1 MVSRR
6 GSSGLE
12 LERATERDD
21 AVYTGGA
28 PTLASLAEG
37 RRRAG
42 DPEAALRLA
51 REALTD
57 DPGAADARATALLA
71 LLDLGRE
78 AEARDEL
85 ESLAAP
91 PAAEA
96 SHADADEALPL
107 EVFADDDELEQA
119 FAEATP
125 EADEMHDA
133 NEVAFEAMRAV
144 ELDLPELA
152 PFQTQTMA
160 ALLERQGDHAGA
172 RAIRDALE
180 RSTPH
185 ESVRSSDR
193 RRDDRIRTL
202 ERWLERTRRGIA

>member
-1 MVSRR
+1 MPSRE
-6 GSSGLE
+6 GNSGLE
-12 LERATERDD
+12 LEVATERDD
-21 AVYTGGA
+21 DVRIGAA

-42 DPEAALRLA
+42 DPEAALRIA
-51 REALTD
+51 REALAD
-57 DPGAADARATALLA
+57 DPDAVDARATALLA
-71 LLDLGRE
+71 LLDLRRD
-78 AEARDEL
+78 AEVRSEL

-91 PAAEA
+91 PAADAAHDTIEA
-96 SHADADEALPL
+96 SPPLDA
-107 EVFADDDELEQA
+107 FADDELEQA

-125 EADEMHDA
+125 EEDAMRDA

-172 RAIRDALE
+172 RAIREALE
-180 RSTPH
+180 RSAPRDA
-185 ESVRSSDR
+185 VRGVER

-202 ERWLERTRRGIA
+202 ERWLERTRRGTA

>member
-1 MVSRR
+1 VARR
-6 GSSGLE
+6 EGSSGLE
-12 LERATERDD
+12 LERAIGRDD
-21 AVYTGGA
+21 AVYVGEA

-42 DPEAALRLA
+42 DPEAALRIA
-51 REALTD
+51 REALLE
-57 DPGAADARATALLA
+57 DPDAADARATVLLA

-85 ESLAAP
+85 ESIAAP
-91 PAAEA
+91 PAADDV
-96 SHADADEALPL
+96 HDDAEEGLPL
-107 EVFADDDELEQA
+107 DVLADDELEQA

-125 EADEMHDA
+125 EADAMRDA

-172 RAIRDALE
+172 RAIREALE
-180 RSTPH
+180 RSAPRGTTGGG
-185 ESVRSSDR
+185 ER

-202 ERWLERTRRGIA
+202 ERWLERTRRGTA

>member
-1 MVSRR
+1 MD
-6 GSSGLE
+6 LE
-12 LERATERDD
+12 HATGRDETPY
-21 AVYTGGA
+21 AGGA
-28 PTLASLAEG
+28 PAPASLAEG

-51 REALTD
+51 REALAD
-57 DPGAADARATALLA
+57 DPGALDARATALLA

-78 AEARDEL
+78 AELRSEL
-85 ESLAAP
+85 ESLAAL
-91 PAAEA
+91 PAADEA
-96 SHADADEALPL
+96 YEEVEEALPL
-107 EVFADDDELEQA
+107 DDVLADDELEQA

-125 EADEMHDA
+125 EADAMHDA

-160 ALLERQGDHAGA
+160 ALLERQGDHEGA
-172 RAIRDALE
+172 RAIREALE
-180 RSTPH
+180 RSAPRTSARGG
-185 ESVRSSDR
+185 ER

-202 ERWLERTRRGIA
+202 ERWLERTRRGTA

>member
-1 MVSRR
+1 M
-6 GSSGLE
+6 E
-12 LERATERDD
+12 LEGAIERDD
-21 AVYTGGA
+21 AAYAGRA

-42 DPEAALRLA
+42 DPTAALRLA
-51 REALTD
+51 REVLAD

-71 LLDLGRE
+71 LLDLGRD

-85 ESLAAP
+85 ESIAAAP
-91 PAAEA
+91 ADAE
-96 SHADADEALPL
+96 SHADAEAALSL
-107 EVFADDDELEQA
+107 DVLADDELEQA

-125 EADEMHDA
+125 EADAMHDA

-180 RSTPH
+180 RSAPH
-185 ESVRSSDR
+185 DAVRSSDR

-202 ERWLERTRRGIA
+202 ERWLERTRRGTA